1 MGRNVFW
8 GEMSHLGGKLGEMS
22 FREKSPRE
30 KCPREKG
37 LLGRNVRIPFFLHK
51 TPFFVNSTLLSLA

>member
-1 MGRNVFW
+1 
-8 GEMSHLGGKLGEMS
+8 MS

-37 LLGRNVRIPFFLHK
+37 LLGRNVRIPKFCNGLLAFL
-51 TPFFVNSTLLSLA
+51 TCLVGILSKQNVEGLQITFEMNF

>member
-1 MGRNVFW
+1 
-8 GEMSHLGGKLGEMS
+8 MS

-37 LLGRNVRIPFFLHK
+37 LLGRNVRIPIV
-51 TPFFVNSTLLSLA
+51 PCMSILSGILQTKFGPAKVKFILVMGQ

>member
-1 MGRNVFW
+1 
-8 GEMSHLGGKLGEMS
+8 MS

-37 LLGRNVRIPFFLHK
+37 LLGRNVRIARRDDIHRALQNHNNQKHRCLLENFE
-51 TPFFVNSTLLSLA
+51 STKFG